1 MMKSRPAD
9 AGLPE
14 TIVVTR
20 TFTYDV
26 EWAIEDL
33 ESNGDEVTEDNL
45 YAHIQRH
52 VDEDMSVPLSRH
64 EIVWTDENGDYIH
77 D

>member
-1 MMKSRPAD
+1 MMESRPAD

-14 TIVVTR
+14 RIVVTR

-26 EWAIEDL
+26 ESVVEDM

-45 YAHIQRH
+45 YAHVQRY
-52 VDEDMSVPLSRH
+52 VDEDLTSPLSRH
-64 EIVWTDENGDYIH
+64 DVIWTDENGDYIH

>member
-14 TIVVTR
+14 SIVVTR
-20 TFTYDV
+20 TFTYNV

-33 ESNGDEVTEDNL
+33 EDKGIEPTLNTVTE
-45 YAHIQRH
+45 YISSQ
-52 VDEDMSVPLSRH
+52 VEMDMAMPLSRH

>member
-9 AGLPE
+9 VGLPE
-14 TIVVTR
+14 RIVVSR

-26 EWAIEDL
+26 ESVTEDL
-33 ESNGDEVTEDNL
+33 ELDGIEPTLDAVNEYISSLVEM
-45 YAHIQRH
+45 
-52 VDEDMSVPLSRH
+52 DMASPLSRH